1 VISSVILC
9 FLSHFVRHRGGRGV
23 GHRRMQPSP
32 TGRRGAEEAGA
43 LIGGGVARGVAGS
56 DARRMGR
63 RGAEEVGA
71 RYRAV

>member
-1 VISSVILC
+1 
-9 FLSHFVRHRGGRGV
+9 
-23 GHRRMQPSP
+23 MQPSP

-43 LIGGGVARGVAGS
+43 LTGGGVARGVAGS